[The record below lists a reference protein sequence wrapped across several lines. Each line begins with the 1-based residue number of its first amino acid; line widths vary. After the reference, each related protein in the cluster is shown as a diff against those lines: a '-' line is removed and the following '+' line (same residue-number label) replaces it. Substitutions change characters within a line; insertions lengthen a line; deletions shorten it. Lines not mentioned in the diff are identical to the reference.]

1 MTITYVL
8 TRELPGV
15 VLVNISHGSFYKNS
29 NTFVNSEMS
38 SYARLQLLNSDS
50 KQTTGQI
57 NLKPTRVT
65 AAGLEVFEEVS
76 ITCEFLVSDAPSRTN
91 LM

>member
-57 NLKPTRVT
+57 NLKATLVT
-65 AAGLEVFEEVS
+65 PAGLEVFKEVS
-76 ITCEFLVSDAPSRTN
+76 TTYKSLVSEAPS
-91 LM
+91 

>member
-38 SYARLQLLNSDS
+38 SYARLQLLNLDS

-57 NLKPTRVT
+57 NLKATLVT
-65 AAGLEVFEEVS
+65 PAGLEVSREVS
-76 ITCEFLVSDAPSRTN
+76 TTQSL
-91 LM
+91 